1 MKKQKIIGLLLLLIA
16 TPIFATSLD
25 EVVNETLTNS
35 ATVESAKNTLLSNQ
49 LTAQLLLVE
58 DNPSFSISTG
68 TLSWG
73 DNGSE
78 SDYES
83 DYSLSPNLTI
93 YLNDDNDTSISAKSE
108 FSIDDGEITGQKLSA
123 AIESTIDLN
132 DEDISDDLTA
142 EMNLYEATYLYNNS
156 LLTVKSQVY
165 TYIKNVLTY
174 EKNLVEANNTLS
186 VYQDDYSNAIEIGTY
201 SEEDVAAKLQLSKIE
216 SQKNL
221 IEQYEKT
228 VALTKQQFE
237 SYTGI
242 EYSTFD
248 NFEDIELSID
258 ATKLN
263 SPIKIADYQTQI
275 YEEELRLLKQDT
287 NEVALTGGVAYDE
300 DDDTTDPTT
309 TSINTE
315 ATYSVNNLSFTGGT
329 KGTWNMSTGSF
340 TPYVTAIVTYTS
352 DSTTAEDELEIQ
364 SMANKVQS
372 SKLDYQEEL
381 SDHTLNVFSLQNDIQ
396 LSNLE
401 LQQFN
406 FDKSVNL
413 MNLENQQL
421 LFDNGLLTST
431 DLDEAKMD
439 VQVDLLEE
447 QILKLERLI
456 LQTDI
461 DKEFL

>member
-237 SYTGI
+237 SYTGL

-248 NFEDIELSID
+248 DFEDIELSID

-431 DLDEAKMD
+431 DLDEAKME